1 MCPYLLSF
9 FSQEKSPFF
18 IVFFRL
24 DLILPPPIRERGSV
38 ALEIYLCSGPL
49 LRRPAFCLICSC
61 YLCLGLIHLPYP

>member
-9 FSQEKSPFF
+9 FLSRKVAFLYS
-18 IVFFRL
+18 FFRL